1 MYEDT
6 YYWIHAVQEL
16 LWCIWTVHSSLLR
29 ILHNEKYA
37 FTQRPC
43 THIQTFKGK
52 WPFESVAPTNRVK
65 ESYHQA
71 TINFW
76 FAPVAAWIR
85 GICRAQIFHLLM
97 SAFVERLLKL
107 ATSFSSPR
115 LPCLLSRLA
124 HLQQTHYMSI
134 QLKSL
139 EKAEKCWGGD
149 GRARKNRSFL
159 QGGHWKGLKRVL
171 IRRYV

>member
-1 MYEDT
+1 MYEHT
-6 YYWIHAVQEL
+6 YYWIHAVQQL

-29 ILHNEKYA
+29 ILNEKSPL
-37 FTQRPC
+37 TQRPC
-43 THIQTFKGK
+43 THMQTFKWK
-52 WPFESVAPTNRVK
+52 KPFESVVPTNRVK

-71 TINFW
+71 TIIFW

-115 LPCLLSRLA
+115 LPCLLSRPA

-139 EKAEKCWGGD
+139 EEAEKCWGGD
-149 GRARKNRSFL
+149 GQEKQAFSSRGTLKRL
-159 QGGHWKGLKRVL
+159 EKGLN
-171 IRRYV
+171 

>member
-1 MYEDT
+1 MYEHT
-6 YYWIHAVQEL
+6 YYWIHAVQQL

-29 ILHNEKYA
+29 ILNEKSPL
-37 FTQRPC
+37 TQRPC
-43 THIQTFKGK
+43 THMQTFKWK
-52 WPFESVAPTNRVK
+52 KPFESVVPTNRVK

-71 TINFW
+71 TIIFW

-115 LPCLLSRLA
+115 LPCLLSRPA

-134 QLKSL
+134 QLKSWRRQKNAGEETARKTGL
-139 EKAEKCWGGD
+139 FFQEDIEKA
-149 GRARKNRSFL
+149 
-159 QGGHWKGLKRVL
+159 WKGS
-171 IRRYV
+171 